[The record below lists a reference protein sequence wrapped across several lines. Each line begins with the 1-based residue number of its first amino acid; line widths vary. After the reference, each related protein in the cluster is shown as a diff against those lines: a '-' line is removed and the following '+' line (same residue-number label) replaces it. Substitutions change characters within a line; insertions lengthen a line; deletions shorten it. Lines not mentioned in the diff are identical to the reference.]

1 MGTRLPMKMRL
12 LLKAHFTIQPVE
24 IGRKDVGIQTSCSER
39 RGAGCATLDS
49 GGFFAPDHDG
59 NSIPAWSSEIRLL
72 FAHSAIF
79 LYFSVTF

>member
-24 IGRKDVGIQTSCSER
+24 IGRKDVGIQTSCFKR

-49 GGFFAPDHDG
+49 GGFFAPDHDA
-59 NSIPAWSSEIRLL
+59 NSIQATDSEIRLL